1 MRGLSRYTP
10 AMTDVSESLPYKV
23 AAYYCFANVPDPAA
37 LRDEL
42 LAFGAPL
49 GVIGS
54 TLLAHEGVNGTMAGE
69 DAAID
74 AWIAHLRAIPGCADM
89 DVKYSRAAD
98 KPFGKF
104 KVRLK
109 KEIVTLAQDGV
120 DPVGNVGVH
129 VEPQDWNALISDPD
143 VVVIDT
149 RNFYE
154 VSIGTF
160 KGALDPETQAFR
172 DFPEWFDARAAQWK
186 SGATPKKIA
195 MFCTGGIRCEK
206 STAFVRARG
215 FDDVYHLK
223 GGILNYLE
231 HIPESD
237 SLWEGG
243 CYVFDDRVSL
253 GHGLKQGEHV
263 SCDKCGWPSSKVA
276 HGPDHV
282 CPHAEERAGEGEV

>member
-1 MRGLSRYTP
+1 
-10 AMTDVSESLPYKV
+10 MTESPETLGETLPYKV
-23 AAYYCFANVPDPAA
+23 AAFYCFADVPDPGA
-37 LRDEL
+37 LREEL
-42 LAFGAPL
+42 LNFGGPL

-54 TLLAHEGVNGTMAGE
+54 TLVANEGVNGTMAGE
-69 DAAID
+69 DDAID
-74 AWIAHLRAIPGCADM
+74 AWVERLRIIPGCADI
-89 DVKYSRAAD
+89 DVKYSRAAA

-109 KEIVTLAQDGV
+109 KEIVTLGQDGV

-129 VEPQDWNALISDPD
+129 VEPSDWNALISDPD
-143 VVVIDT
+143 VVLIDT

-186 SGATPKKIA
+186 SGAAPKKIA

-215 FDDVYHLK
+215 FDEVYHLK

-231 HIPESD
+231 HVPESE

-253 GHGLKQGEHV
+253 GHGLQQGEYV
-263 SCDKCGWPSSKVA
+263 SCDKCGWPFSKVA
-276 HGPDHV
+276 HGPGHV
-282 CPHAEERAGEGEV
+282 CPHADEDAAAEGAA